1 MRFHRPKTEYRSLQL
16 LFCEQQ
22 RMCGKQRPGVLAPGD
37 PRGSSWAFQ
46 PAGGA
51 SGHRAAP
58 AQVLGP
64 TGSDAPWGGPFEL
77 PGGIEGAADGIAST
91 ITRASAERLGL
102 RSGDTVVA
110 IIKASEVLVAK

>member
-46 PAGGA
+46 PARRCLWP
-51 SGHRAAP
+51 SGR
-58 AQVLGP
+58 
-64 TGSDAPWGGPFEL
+64 TGSSPRTDGFRCPVGGPFEL